1 MIMNWIKKCPV
12 FALIIISGI
21 TFTLIG
27 IIGKNSIYKEYKFD
41 FIKMP
46 FLSLTLEGLGKGDY
60 PWDMIHLDQMVDAV
74 SSSLNLPLDG
84 NEIKASSEESVYPN
98 VENIEDIEDS
108 NTVIVEEQPAVESIT
123 TYDFE
128 TVTEDY
134 FNDAVFIG
142 DSRTVGLFEYGGIE
156 ERADFMSKTSLT
168 IYEVFTSAFL
178 KEEETGEKITI
189 EEALKKKQYGK
200 VYLMLGINELGTGTT
215 ETFIKEYEMV
225 VRKLQ
230 KLQPDAVIFVEGV
243 MRVAGTKN
251 AEDPIFNNTNINDR
265 NEAIKK
271 LADQKSIFYLD
282 VNEVVCD
289 EEGNLN
295 SDYTTDDIHLK
306 AQYYAIWKQF
316 LLEHGIVRN

>member
-1 MIMNWIKKCPV
+1 M
-12 FALIIISGI
+12 LIIISGI
-21 TFTLIG
+21 IFTLIG
-27 IIGKNSIYKEYKFD
+27 IIGKTSIYKDYKFN
-41 FIKMP
+41 FISTP
-46 FLSLTLEGLGKGDY
+46 FLSLTMEGFGKGDY
-60 PWDMIHLDQMVDAV
+60 PWDMLHLDQMVEAV
-74 SSSLNLPLDG
+74 SGSLNLPMNG
-84 NEIKASSEESVYPN
+84 NEMDASRVESVYPN
-98 VENIEDIEDS
+98 VEDIEEIS
-108 NTVIVEEQPAVESIT
+108 PVLAEEQPASESIR
-123 TYDFE
+123 TYEFE

-156 ERADFMSKTSLT
+156 ERADFLSKTSLT
-168 IYEVFTSAFL
+168 IYEVFTSTFL

-189 EEALKKKQYGK
+189 EDALKKKQYGK

-215 ETFIKEYEMV
+215 ETFIKEYETV
-225 VRKLQ
+225 VGKLQ
-230 KLQPDAVIFVEGV
+230 ELQPDAVIFVEGV

-251 AEDPIFNNTNINDR
+251 EEDPIFNNTNINDR
-265 NEAIKK
+265 NEAIKQ

-295 SDYTTDDIHLK
+295 SEYTTDDIHLK

-316 LLEHGIVRN
+316 LLEHGIVRK